1 MLIPQDQLASLLKAA
16 ESLQVKGLAD
26 ITGGGG
32 GAAVNSS
39 GNSKEDSDFM
49 TGVGNSGED
58 SAPPSPNV
66 CLEGNSD
73 GGSMPEPP
81 VKRKRGRPPLNAQLD
96 TSVGELTRPMTSLY
110 QIKLVLV

>member
-1 MLIPQDQLASLLKAA
+1 MLKSA

-39 GNSKEDSDFM
+39 GNSKEDTDFM
-49 TGVGNSGED
+49 PGVGNSGEE
-58 SAPPSPNV
+58 SGPPSPNV

-81 VKRKRGRPPLNAQLD
+81 VKRKRGRPPMNLQMD
-96 TSVGELTRPMTSLY
+96 TSMGKFSRLVSC
-110 QIKLVLV
+110 IKRTLMFKMQLNIRKL